1 MDDERLSLTRSLE
14 IDVHTG
20 FGNPARNGT
29 LSGSALV
36 VALAGITT
44 QPHESLEQALSGVS
58 PEAVDAEA
66 SAILAWVDATFDNWV
81 AQYPIDSEIQ
91 NSLQAMKPLAAAF
104 ACEEKRF
111 FTPGAHALHRLLD
124 TLHAGF
130 QGWSGDLGK
139 TARPALEA
147 VDEAIQRCLQDF
159 PSEPAVDH
167 TLHLLEQKI
176 GAHREQLERLDE
188 GLVEREQ
195 LAAGGTLTRRII
207 GQTLAQILGEHEV
220 PSTLAALLGG
230 DWFEAA
236 SDVIQNTGVGSELW
250 QRYVAVTASLVDPLI
265 DPSARDSRADPA
277 SLAPNQL
284 PEEIKAILQQVGF
297 TDDRAQSAAST
308 VEYLLLRQASGQD
321 TGPRES
327 VALGGQ
333 PASVWRAI
341 TAEQLSEKG
350 IESGE
355 WYRIQQPEGFRP
367 LRLAGTLAE
376 NTYLIFMDFTGA
388 SALRLSADEFINLLH
403 SGEAQKLDSHQTF
416 SRALVE
422 SVEKNTAVRAQQAAE
437 KAAAETALA
446 EEAAQQAAQRAQK
459 RNEAAQ
465 RLCGAETRSSEMPQT
480 LGSADTQA
488 GNQTPSAERPF
499 DRKTVLQLR
508 IPIGT
513 WLGFHDREPPIM
525 AKVAVR
531 DLENDSYIFS
541 NRDGIKLRE
550 LTVPQLVTL
559 IERDMVDILEHKTSF
574 KQTLATAS
582 GSERLGQLQ

>member
-36 VALAGITT
+36 EALAGIST
-44 QPHESLEQALSGVS
+44 QPQGSLERALSGVS
-58 PEAVDAEA
+58 REAVDAEA
-66 SAILAWVDATFDNWV
+66 SALLAWVDATFDNWF

-91 NSLQAMKPLAAAF
+91 NSLQAMRPLAAAF

-130 QGWSGDLGK
+130 TGWSGDLGK

-220 PSTLAALLGG
+220 PSTLAALIGG

-250 QRYVAVTASLVDPLI
+250 QRYVSVTTSLVDPFI

-277 SLAPNQL
+277 SVAPNQL
-284 PEEIKAILQQVGF
+284 PGEIKAILQQVGF
-297 TDDRAQSAAST
+297 SDDRAQSASST
-308 VEYLLLRQASGQD
+308 AEYLLLRQTSGQD

-327 VALGGQ
+327 VTLDGQ

-350 IESGE
+350 IEPGE
-355 WYRIQQPEGFRP
+355 WYHIQQPEGFRR

-388 SALRLSADEFINLLH
+388 SALRLSTDELMTMLH
-403 SGEAQKLDSHQTF
+403 SGEAQKLDAHQTF

-422 SVEKNTAVRAQQAAE
+422 SVEEHTAVRAQKAAEQAATE
-437 KAAAETALA
+437 KSLA
-446 EEAAQQAAQRAQK
+446 EEAAQQAAQRA
-459 RNEAAQ
+459 RERDEAAR
-465 RLCGAETRSSEMPQT
+465 RLSDAETRSAEMSQT
-480 LGSADTQA
+480 LAPTEAQA
-488 GNQTPSAERPF
+488 GNQTTSAEQPF

-559 IERDMVDILEHKTSF
+559 IERDMVDILEHRTSF
-574 KQTLATAS
+574 KQTLATTA
-582 GSERLGQLQ
+582 GAERLGQLQ